1 VIINPECTARRKLHI
16 QAEVAVAPVPVVP
29 SQEEPVERKEFDLV
43 VPLLIRTFLRETKG
57 VRLDEKP
64 PSKQTKNFK
73 QRRNF
78 DERPKFGTVDDAIF
92 VPGKTGLVATGPE
105 DDDGEKRREAPDWEK
120 RLNYGSTE

>member
-1 VIINPECTARRKLHI
+1 M
-16 QAEVAVAPVPVVP
+16 PVVP

-78 DERPKFGTVDDAIF
+78 DERPKFGTVNDAIF